1 MNENSELL
9 REFMKSD
16 GHSRKMWKLL
26 LTELLYNDP
35 TLNSDIVSQ
44 INFCIPNNINLDLIL
59 DIIDFCLDYGKK
71 EFIKRILKCLDVT
84 DFCHLNTKKDHQ
96 LKEET
101 AQKYFYLMNK
111 WTHNL
116 GNNFPQFKEMYN
128 KMNMNKYPLKA
139 NNMNTYLNFL
149 TKEDISDEKFI
160 FEFHAR
166 MKDQNN
172 KEINKTI
179 FWDFSTNDS
188 KIKPNNNIIGEKEEK
203 NDNEENSFNILNN
216 INISGIKGEKNDLN
230 SWLNGE
236 EKQEEEENVQN
247 KNKSKKYNNEEGNT
261 DDGNNNFLRYN
272 AGLNIDPN
280 LGNPRAIINQNLC
293 SKEFYN
299 IDPNSEKNPG
309 AKINKNL
316 GFKEFSNI
324 DPHLCIN
331 NKCIQNIDNNG
342 SMCPIPNKEYNYNK
356 ENNNNLPGIPK
367 ISSMDF
373 IQDGK
378 NFNNIN
384 SNNLVKENKKFSPKK
399 AKKEKNNN
407 FNKNNSSHTQ
417 NNKNNNSKY
426 FHNFYPDFQ
435 NGIQQKRNN
444 NNINDEFNLFSKA
457 KENNCTVNINI
468 VNNNNL
474 SHNYNAFMGNMEA
487 PKFITFSSKC
497 SNNDDDNSKKNEIK
511 LKSKRA
517 NSYVKH
523 FTNNLNNNSD
533 LNMKNLDSYQEKI
546 ESEVNKLNRWMNDG
560 FISFHNTYTNNLQI
574 HVENIK
580 KELSTC
586 DKFINYYKNIDK
598 NNEKANIAE
607 NLKVKISKLISR
619 YDEFIKS
626 NSELNKISRSSLNK
640 SKENNDSINFI

>member
-9 REFMKSD
+9 MEFMESE

-71 EFIKRILKCLDVT
+71 EIIERILICLDLT
-84 DFCHLNTKKDHQ
+84 NFCHLNTKKDHKI
-96 LKEET
+96 KEET

-111 WTHNL
+111 WAHNL
-116 GNNFPQFKEMYN
+116 GNNFPKFKEMYN
-128 KMNMNKYPLKA
+128 KMSINKCSLKV
-139 NNMNTYLNFL
+139 NYIKTYLKFL
-149 TKEDISDEKFI
+149 TIEDISDEKFI
-160 FEFHAR
+160 FEFHEK
-166 MKDQNN
+166 MKDKIN
-172 KEINKTI
+172 KESDGSII
-179 FWDFSTNDS
+179 WDFTTNQS
-188 KIKPNNNIIGEKEEK
+188 KIK
-203 NDNEENSFNILNN
+203 
-216 INISGIKGEKNDLN
+216 ISDIKGEKNELN
-230 SWLNGE
+230 SSINGE
-236 EKQEEEENVQN
+236 INKSNLQEKQEAENL
-247 KNKSKKYNNEEGNT
+247 KNESKKYNNEEGNT
-261 DDGNNNFLRYN
+261 DDGNNNFSRYN
-272 AGLNIDPN
+272 AGPNIDPN
-280 LGNPRAIINQNLC
+280 LGNPRAIINKNLC
-293 SKEFYN
+293 SKEIYN

-342 SMCPIPNKEYNYNK
+342 SMCPIPNKEYDYNK

-384 SNNLVKENKKFSPKK
+384 SNNLVKENKKVSPKK

-426 FHNFYPDFQ
+426 SHNFYPGFQ

-517 NSYVKH
+517 NSYVKQ

-533 LNMKNLDSYQEKI
+533 LNMKNLVIYQEKI

-560 FISFHNTYTNNLQI
+560 FISFHNTYTNNLQL

-626 NSELNKISRSSLNK
+626 NSELNKISRSSLDKN
-640 SKENNDSINFI
+640 KENNDNINFIY

>member
-1 MNENSELL
+1 M
-9 REFMKSD
+9 
-16 GHSRKMWKLL
+16 
-26 LTELLYNDP
+26 
-35 TLNSDIVSQ
+35 
-44 INFCIPNNINLDLIL
+44 
-59 DIIDFCLDYGKK
+59 
-71 EFIKRILKCLDVT
+71 
-84 DFCHLNTKKDHQ
+84 
-96 LKEET
+96 
-101 AQKYFYLMNK
+101 
-111 WTHNL
+111 
-116 GNNFPQFKEMYN
+116 
-128 KMNMNKYPLKA
+128 
-139 NNMNTYLNFL
+139 
-149 TKEDISDEKFI
+149 
-160 FEFHAR
+160 
-166 MKDQNN
+166 
-172 KEINKTI
+172 
-179 FWDFSTNDS
+179 
-188 KIKPNNNIIGEKEEK
+188 
-203 NDNEENSFNILNN
+203 
-216 INISGIKGEKNDLN
+216 
-230 SWLNGE
+230 NGE
-236 EKQEEEENVQN
+236 EKQEEEEEENVQN

-261 DDGNNNFLRYN
+261 DDGNNNFSRYN
-272 AGLNIDPN
+272 AGPNIDPN
-280 LGNPRAIINQNLC
+280 LGNPRAIINKNLC
-293 SKEFYN
+293 SKEIYN

-356 ENNNNLPGIPK
+356 ENNNNLFGIPK
-367 ISSMDF
+367 ISSKDF
-373 IQDGK
+373 IQEGK

-384 SNNLVKENKKFSPKK
+384 SNNLVKENKKVSPKK
-399 AKKEKNNN
+399 AKKEKNNK

-417 NNKNNNSKY
+417 NNKNNYSKY
-426 FHNFYPDFQ
+426 SHNFYPGFQ

-487 PKFITFSSKC
+487 PKFITFGSKC

-517 NSYVKH
+517 NSYVKQ

-560 FISFHNTYTNNLQI
+560 FISFHNTYTNNLQL

-598 NNEKANIAE
+598 NNEKAIIVE

-626 NSELNKISRSSLNK
+626 NSELKKISRSSLNK
-640 SKENNDSINFI
+640 SKENNDSINSIY

>member
-71 EFIKRILKCLDVT
+71 EIIDRILICLDLT
-84 DFCHLNTKKDHQ
+84 KFCHLNTKKDHKI
-96 LKEET
+96 KEET

-111 WTHNL
+111 WAHNL

-128 KMNMNKYPLKA
+128 KMSINKCSLKV
-139 NNMNTYLNFL
+139 NYIKTYLKFL
-149 TKEDISDEKFI
+149 TIEDISDEKFI
-160 FEFHAR
+160 FEFHEK
-166 MKDQNN
+166 MKDKIN
-172 KEINKTI
+172 KESDGSII
-179 FWDFSTNDS
+179 WDFTTNQS
-188 KIKPNNNIIGEKEEK
+188 KIK
-203 NDNEENSFNILNN
+203 
-216 INISGIKGEKNDLN
+216 ISDIKGEKNELN
-230 SWLNGE
+230 SSINGE
-236 EKQEEEENVQN
+236 INKSNLQEKQEAENL
-247 KNKSKKYNNEEGNT
+247 KNESKKYNNEEGNT
-261 DDGNNNFLRYN
+261 DDGNNNFSRYN
-272 AGLNIDPN
+272 AGPNIDPN
-280 LGNPRAIINQNLC
+280 LGNPRAIINKNLC
-293 SKEFYN
+293 SKEIYN

-342 SMCPIPNKEYNYNK
+342 SMCPIPNKEYDYNK

-384 SNNLVKENKKFSPKK
+384 SNNLVKENKKVSPKK

-417 NNKNNNSKY
+417 NNKNNYSKY
-426 FHNFYPDFQ
+426 SHNFYPGFQ

-517 NSYVKH
+517 NSYVKQ

-533 LNMKNLDSYQEKI
+533 LNMKNLVIYQEKI

-560 FISFHNTYTNNLQI
+560 FISFHNTYTNNLQL
-574 HVENIK
+574 HVENIQ

-598 NNEKANIAE
+598 NNEKAIIVE

-626 NSELNKISRSSLNK
+626 NSELKKISRSSLDK
-640 SKENNDSINFI
+640 SKENNDNINFI